1 MKRSASPLAP
11 VSSCWRSPARATFA
25 VGAGRAQ
32 SAGRLGTECLASQPR
47 RTASGGGLCAMR
59 QGHHSEAMRD
69 LDVAGHAASSPKADG
84 SLRLRVE
91 TWRAELAYFQ
101 GRYSVANEIV
111 DRLLDRLEQSGDW
124 AYAAFALRI
133 RIAILLAR
141 TDYEGVA
148 AQAERAL
155 SDAKASGDDYVM
167 VQILNILGAF
177 HFDRA
182 TWKLPERHARAH
194 LSSPTRATPRRW
206 RTMHARRC
214 ACFEHARAAAER
226 ARTMILRH
234 GMWRATLSGS
244 RYSPGPRGRCEQY
257 GNA

>member
-1 MKRSASPLAP
+1 MKRSASPLAT
-11 VSSCWRSPARATFA
+11 VSGCWEIARSGDLRGGAQAARKALGDLGRNASPASHVELHLVAAF
-25 VGAGRAQ
+25 
-32 SAGRLGTECLASQPR
+32 
-47 RTASGGGLCAMR
+47 CAMR

-182 TWKLPERHARAH
+182 TSKLPERHARAH
-194 LSSPTRATPRRW
+194 LSSRP
-206 RTMHARRC
+206 ARR
-214 ACFEHARAAAER
+214 RAD
-226 ARTMILRH
+226 
-234 GMWRATLSGS
+234 G
-244 RYSPGPRGRCEQY
+244 GRCTR
-257 GNA
+257 GAALRTRPRSG